1 MPAAILQPKILTK
14 KASVVHIK
22 TRGRIIC
29 FCARACQ
36 INQHNIL
43 QSLILCFVIIGIELI
58 YQYNKICWH
67 GVCFNAK

>member
-1 MPAAILQPKILTK
+1 MPAVHSQPK
-14 KASVVHIK
+14 KANVVHIK

-43 QSLILCFVIIGIELI
+43 QQIILCFNYYCALTTCESGQNLL
-58 YQYNKICWH
+58 
-67 GVCFNAK
+67 ARRLL